1 MSWGNFWANCFFSKN
16 VSYQNCFQISS
27 KKTFRFL
34 KKLSAGLAI
43 LHPISFGEY
52 SEVIFWRKSTLIKV
66 SSFKEKE
73 RKTIWFFSKTLPFF
87 WKLHSVFPEYQL
99 RFLGIIFKLITSFG
113 ICTKDAE
120 LFQKPSEKLSNCI
133 PRLQRKNERELIAS
147 KSPLW
152 ILSRKRSDL
161 WKIQIHFFFNWARRS
176 PVFNRKNVYRV
187 AYLQSRCPSLIEKIW
202 NVSQKLFEAIVKSA
216 FWGIFKDAFCQDN
229 ISFITTVSKNWGK
242 TFNCLIDFAP
252 DFRHCILFGQRNA
265 MRWFLWR
272 NANLINIFGIRLK
285 NVLISVEKL
294 SEISSNFLMRVQRY
308 ILSIFSWT
316 NYNLTFFWK
325 RATFFRNFD
334 LQVLATC

>member
-147 KSPLW
+147 KNPLW
-152 ILSRKRSDL
+152 ILSKKRSDL
-161 WKIQIHFFFNWARRS
+161 WEFQNLSFYINWAKRS
-176 PVFNRKNVYRV
+176 PVFNRRNLYRV
-187 AYLQSRCPSLIEKIW
+187 AYLQLRCSSLGGKIS
-202 NVSQKLFEAIVKSA
+202 NFSQKIFEAIVKTA
-216 FWGIFKDAFCQDN
+216 FIGAFQDSFSQDN
-229 ISFITTVSKNWGK
+229 FFSSQRFPK
-242 TFNCLIDFAP
+242 
-252 DFRHCILFGQRNA
+252 IL
-265 MRWFLWR
+265 
-272 NANLINIFGIRLK
+272 
-285 NVLISVEKL
+285 EKP
-294 SEISSNFLMRVQRY
+294 
-308 ILSIFSWT
+308 SIVW
-316 NYNLTFFWK
+316 
-325 RATFFRNFD
+325 
-334 LQVLATC
+334 